1 MLPTILPTTKLTR
14 DHLLTLEAY
23 SRERDVIRR
32 SVIEHKKNRTVHL
45 DENITL
51 VFEDALTVRYQI
63 QEILRAERIF
73 EDAGIGEELAA
84 YNPLIPDGAN
94 LKATMLIQ
102 YDDVDARKKAL
113 EALVGVEHHVW
124 LEVEGIGRVLAVAD
138 EDLER
143 SSASKTAAVHF
154 LRFELSAD
162 MAGRLRSG
170 ANLLFGI
177 DFPAR
182 PRAIVVS
189 SAVRDALI
197 KDLG

>member
-1 MLPTILPTTKLTR
+1 MLPAISPTTKLTR

-23 SRERDVIRR
+23 SRERDAIRR
-32 SVIEHKKNRTVHL
+32 SVIEHKKHRTVHL

-51 VFEDALTVRYQI
+51 VFEDAMTVRYQV
-63 QEILRAERIF
+63 QEILRVERIF
-73 EDAGIGEELAA
+73 EDAGINEELAA

-102 YDDVDARKKAL
+102 YDDVDARKRAL
-113 EALVGVEHHVW
+113 EELVDVEHHVW
-124 LEVEGIGRVLAVAD
+124 LEVEGAERVLAVAD

-143 SSASKTAAVHF
+143 STASKTAAVHF
-154 LRFELSAD
+154 LRFELSAGMTD
-162 MAGRLRSG
+162 RLRGG
-170 ANLLFGI
+170 ADLLFGI

-182 PRAIVVS
+182 PRAVTVPP
-189 SAVRDALI
+189 AVREALV

>member
-1 MLPTILPTTKLTR
+1 MLPAISPTTKLTR
-14 DHLLTLEAY
+14 EHLLTLEAY
-23 SRERDVIRR
+23 SRERDAIRR

-45 DENITL
+45 DENISL

-63 QEILRAERIF
+63 QEILRVERIF

-102 YDDVDARKKAL
+102 YDDVDERKKAL
-113 EALVGVEHHVW
+113 EELVGVEHHVW
-124 LEVEGIGRVLAVAD
+124 LEVSGIERVLAIAD

-143 SSASKTAAVHF
+143 STASKTAAVHF

-162 MAGRLRSG
+162 MTGRLRSG
-170 ANLLFGI
+170 AELLFGI
-177 DFPAR
+177 EFPAR
-182 PRAIVVS
+182 PRAVTVPP
-189 SAVRDALI
+189 AVREALV

>member
-1 MLPTILPTTKLTR
+1 MLPAISPTTKLTR
-14 DHLLTLEAY
+14 EHLLTLEAY
-23 SRERDVIRR
+23 SRERDAIRR

-45 DENITL
+45 DGNITL

-63 QEILRAERIF
+63 QEILRVERIF

-102 YDDVDARKKAL
+102 YDDVDERKKAL
-113 EALVGVEHHVW
+113 EELVGVEHHVW
-124 LEVEGIGRVLAVAD
+124 LEVTGIERVLAIAD

-143 SSASKTAAVHF
+143 STASKTAAVHF

-162 MAGRLRSG
+162 MTGRLRSG
-170 ANLLFGI
+170 AELLFGI
-177 DFPAR
+177 EFPAR
-182 PRAIVVS
+182 PRAVTVPP
-189 SAVRDALI
+189 AVREALV

>member
-1 MLPTILPTTKLTR
+1 MLPAISPTTKLTR

-23 SRERDVIRR
+23 SRERDAIRR
-32 SVIEHKKNRTVHL
+32 SVIEHKKHRTVHL

-51 VFEDALTVRYQI
+51 VFEDAMTVRYQV
-63 QEILRAERIF
+63 QEILRVERIF
-73 EDAGIGEELAA
+73 EDAGINEELAA

-102 YDDVDARKKAL
+102 YDDVDARKRAL
-113 EALVGVEHHVW
+113 EELVDVEHHVW
-124 LEVEGIGRVLAVAD
+124 LEVEGAERVLAVAD

-143 SSASKTAAVHF
+143 STASKTAAVHF
-154 LRFELSAD
+154 LRFELGAEHAD
-162 MAGRLRSG
+162 RLRSG
-170 ANLLFGI
+170 ADLLFGI

-182 PRAIVVS
+182 PRAVTVPP
-189 SAVRDALI
+189 AVREALV

>member
-1 MLPTILPTTKLTR
+1 MLPAISPTTKLTR
-14 DHLLTLEAY
+14 EHLLTLEAY
-23 SRERDVIRR
+23 SRERDAIRR
-32 SVIEHKKNRTVHL
+32 SVIEHKKNRTVQL

-63 QEILRAERIF
+63 QEILRVERIF

-102 YDDVDARKKAL
+102 YDDVDERKKAL
-113 EALVGVEHHVW
+113 EELVGVEHRVW
-124 LEVEGIGRVLAVAD
+124 LEVREAGRVLAIAD

-143 SSASKTAAVHF
+143 STASKTAAVHF
-154 LRFELSAD
+154 LRFELSAG
-162 MAGRLRSG
+162 MTGRLRSG
-170 ANLLFGI
+170 AEMLFGI

-182 PRAIVVS
+182 PRAVS
-189 SAVRDALI
+189 VPPGVRDALV

>member
-1 MLPTILPTTKLTR
+1 MLPAISPTTKLTR

-23 SRERDVIRR
+23 SRERDAIRR
-32 SVIEHKKNRTVHL
+32 SVIEHKKHRTVHL

-51 VFEDALTVRYQI
+51 VFEDAMTVRYQV
-63 QEILRAERIF
+63 QEILRVERIF
-73 EDAGIGEELAA
+73 EDAGINEELAA

-102 YDDVDARKKAL
+102 YDDVDARKRAL
-113 EALVGVEHHVW
+113 EELVGVEHHVW
-124 LEVEGIGRVLAVAD
+124 LEVEGAERVLAVAD

-143 SSASKTAAVHF
+143 STASKTAAVHF
-154 LRFELSAD
+154 LRFELGAEHTD
-162 MAGRLRSG
+162 RLRSG
-170 ANLLFGI
+170 ADLLFGI

-182 PRAIVVS
+182 PRAVTVPP
-189 SAVRDALI
+189 AVREALV